1 MVVIEDLVP
10 LRSLFSS
17 LATDGAREC
26 VDVIET
32 HISRVFLV
40 GDRAWKTKRPVK
52 LPYVD
57 FSTPELRLA
66 ACAKEVELN
75 SKTAPGL
82 YIACHRICEQPG
94 GRFVLDGEGR
104 LVDATVEMRRFDQSN
119 LLDQLALAGEL
130 TPALMNETARMI
142 ARFHREAPVV
152 RGTGGAEA
160 MARVLDINQAGLA
173 ASSLFQEG
181 ERARFDIAFRA
192 ALSRHEVL
200 LDRRAREGKV
210 RHCHGDLHL
219 KNICVLDQ
227 VPRLF
232 DCIEFNEEIA
242 TVDVLYDLAFLLMDL
257 WHRGLFALA
266 NLVVNR
272 YLDETG
278 DDDGF
283 SLLPFFMAVRAAVR
297 AHVTAMLVE
306 GRKGSE
312 GEADQP
318 RAYFDLAITLLRE
331 EVPALVAIA
340 GLSGSGKTSVSE
352 MLAARLGPPPG
363 ARIVESD
370 RIRKALYSVAPEVR
384 LPSDAYNSDVSQRV
398 YREMASRAADILGRG
413 GSVVA
418 AAVFERSL
426 DRAAIEAAAQAAG
439 RPFLGVWLDADPA
452 RLRQRVEERRGGS
465 SDATLDVLDKQL
477 RRNIAYAEWAR
488 IDADR
493 DLKAIVED
501 VLSRFERSDLPT
513 R

>member
-1 MVVIEDLVP
+1 MGENLAP
-10 LRSLFSS
+10 LTALFGS
-17 LATDGAREC
+17 LASEGARER

-32 HISRVFLV
+32 HISRIFLV

-82 YIACHRICEQPG
+82 YIACHRIAEQPD

-104 LVDATVEMRRFDQSN
+104 LADAAVEMRRFDQSN
-119 LLDQLALAGEL
+119 LLDQLALAGKL
-130 TPALMNETARMI
+130 TPALMNETAHMI
-142 ARFHREAPVV
+142 ACFHREAPAV
-152 RGTGGAEA
+152 RGPGGAEA

-181 ERARFDIAFRA
+181 EKARFDIAFRA
-192 ALSRHEVL
+192 ALARHGAL
-200 LDRRAREGKV
+200 LDRRAKEGKV

-227 VPRLF
+227 MPRLF

-257 WHRGLFALA
+257 WHRGLFVLA

-278 DDDGF
+278 DDEGF

-297 AHVTAMLVE
+297 AHVTATLVE
-306 GRKGSE
+306 GGGGTE
-312 GEADQP
+312 GGADQP
-318 RAYFDLAITLLRE
+318 RAYFDLAIGLLRE

-352 MLAARLGPPPG
+352 MLAPVLGPPPG

-370 RIRKALYSVAPEVR
+370 RIRKALYRVAPEIR
-384 LPSDAYNSDVSQRV
+384 LPSDAYGSEVSQRV
-398 YREMASRAADILGRG
+398 YREMVSRSAGILGQG
-413 GSVVA
+413 GAVVA
-418 AAVFERSL
+418 AAVFERSP
-426 DRAAIEAAAQAAG
+426 DRAAIQAVAQNTG
-439 RPFLGVWLDADPA
+439 RPFLGVWLDAAPA
-452 RLRQRVEERRGGS
+452 RLRQRVDERRGGP
-465 SDATLDVLDKQL
+465 SDATVDVLEKQL
-477 RRNIAYAEWAR
+477 GRNIAYMDWER

-493 DLKAIVED
+493 DLKTIVED
-501 VLSRFERSDLPT
+501 VLSRLEPLGASAR
-513 R
+513 